1 MSDGQAGGEEFLM
14 ENIENRLST
23 TDQWQQRI
31 IDSWQPG
38 TLILTSGSR
47 MARQLVHRYRLQ
59 QIENNLKS
67 WQPLEAQSLNGW
79 LNRTWQNLWGDRSL
93 AGSWLR
99 LHLWH
104 EIVRNNPL
112 RSELPLDLALC
123 QTLDQTFAVLIRH
136 RLDPTETQYPSPLVS
151 WRRHVCGEFISAL
164 RDLNRLHPA
173 ELPVKIAEALDSGRL
188 PLPKRLIL
196 AAFEAVAPM
205 EEKLF
210 SVLSQKTAV
219 AALPLPKEKPGNVHA
234 VTLADHQQEIF
245 YLGQKL
251 LHSCQELRPG

>member
-1 MSDGQAGGEEFLM
+1 M
-14 ENIENRLST
+14 ENIENKPST
-23 TDQWQQRI
+23 TNQWQQRI
-31 IDSWQPG
+31 IDSWHPG

-123 QTLDQTFAVLIRH
+123 QTLDQTFAVLI
-136 RLDPTETQYPSPLVS
+136 PSPTRS
-151 WRRHVCGEFISAL
+151 HRSPIPIAFGFMEKTCMWRVHFSSQRSE
-164 RDLNRLHPA
+164 
-173 ELPVKIAEALDSGRL
+173 
-188 PLPKRLIL
+188 PLAPCR
-196 AAFEAVAPM
+196 AAC
-205 EEKLF
+205 
-210 SVLSQKTAV
+210 
-219 AALPLPKEKPGNVHA
+219 N
-234 VTLADHQQEIF
+234 D
-245 YLGQKL
+245 
-251 LHSCQELRPG
+251 C